1 MAESSGSTDW
11 QSLADT
17 LNSNHIPELVLL
29 LVGIVALFVVYMYLK
44 DNDSPGYKLAVTIG
58 VLMGIIMV
66 AICVIAKAGTGTTII
81 IAIACFAL
89 IIRPFR
95 DVHFAVI
102 LALLVMV
109 IVYLLLG
116 DITQQPFDVLN
127 HGWPRIVVAFVAGSI
142 VYMMLN
148 FLQALVLGTAKVLN
162 AWPILGILGI
172 ICIVEAVCW
181 FQGYPSVYDMIVSFV
196 KDKTSSEIFLLL

>member
-1 MAESSGSTDW
+1 MTETSGSTDW
-11 QSLADT
+11 QSLSET
-17 LNSNHIPELVLL
+17 LNANHVPEIVLL
-29 LVGIVALFVVYMYLK
+29 LVGIVALFIVYMYLK
-44 DNDSPGYKLAVTIG
+44 DNDSPAYKLSVLLG
-58 VLMGIIMV
+58 VLIGALMV
-66 AICVIAKAGTGTTII
+66 FLCVTCKAGTGTTII

-102 LALLVMV
+102 IALMVMV

-116 DITQQPFDVLN
+116 DITQEPFDVLN
-127 HGWPRIVVAFVAGSI
+127 HGWPRIVVAFVAGSV

-172 ICIVEAVCW
+172 VCIVEAVCW

-196 KDKTSSEIFLLL
+196 KDKTSSEIFLLF

>member
-1 MAESSGSTDW
+1 MAEPSESTDW
-11 QSLADT
+11 QSLIDT
-17 LNSNHIPELVLL
+17 LNSNHVPEIVLL
-29 LVGIVALFVVYMYLK
+29 LVGIVALFIVYMYLK

-66 AICVIAKAGTGTTII
+66 AICVVAKAGTGTTII

-127 HGWPRIVVAFVAGSI
+127 HGWPRIIVAFVAGSI

-148 FLQALVLGTAKVLN
+148 FLQALVLGAAKVLN

>member
-66 AICVIAKAGTGTTII
+66 AICVVAKAGTGTTII

-127 HGWPRIVVAFVAGSI
+127 HGWPRIIVAFVAGSI

-172 ICIVEAVCW
+172 ICIVEAICW
-181 FQGYPSVYDMIVSFV
+181 FYEYSSVYDMIVSFV

>member
-1 MAESSGSTDW
+1 MTETSGSTDW
-11 QSLADT
+11 QSLSET
-17 LNSNHIPELVLL
+17 LNANHVPEIVLL
-29 LVGIVALFVVYMYLK
+29 LVGIVALFIVYMYLK
-44 DNDSPGYKLAVTIG
+44 DNDSPAYKLSVLLGVIIGAV
-58 VLMGIIMV
+58 MV
-66 AICVIAKAGTGTTII
+66 FLCVTSKPGTGTTVIV
-81 IAIACFAL
+81 AIACFAL

-102 LALLVMV
+102 IALMVMV

-116 DITQQPFDVLN
+116 NITQEPFDVLN
-127 HGWPRIVVAFVAGSI
+127 HGWARIIVAFVAGSI

-172 ICIVEAVCW
+172 VCIVEAVCW
-181 FQGYPSVYDMIVSFV
+181 FQGYPSVYDMIVDLI
-196 KDKTSSEIFLLL
+196 KDKTSSKIFLLF